1 MIINLS
7 PTPSDEE
14 APVVVV
20 TGQVIT
26 VNGEDFDFG
35 IVPAGYTLPRGA
47 VDSPWFENSEVIRD
61 HDGNLTVTMRFPYP
75 DGAGEDMRF
84 PAPITVTEDGPLD
97 LPTYTP
103 PEVPNYED
111 IPRPGSENPDALG
124 NRGPEYEPS
133 VDPVPP
139 IDGLD
144 GDPAAGDPEADPGIG
159 NEEAGGSPVES
170 DRGIE

>member
-35 IVPAGYTLPRGA
+35 IVPAGYTLPRGS

-61 HDGNLTVTMRFPYP
+61 HDGNLIVTMRFPYP
-75 DGAGEDMRF
+75 EGAGEDMRF
-84 PAPITVTEDGPLD
+84 PTPINVTEDGPLD

-103 PEVPNYED
+103 PEVPVYED
-111 IPRPGSENPDALG
+111 FTGPSPEDSETGGLG
-124 NRGPEYEPS
+124 GTKSEPS
-133 VDPVPP
+133 GDPVPA

-144 GDPAAGDPEADPGIG
+144 GDSAAGDPEADPSIG

-170 DRGIE
+170 DRGDE

>member
-7 PTPSDEE
+7 PTPADEE

-26 VNGEDFDFG
+26 INGEDFDFG
-35 IVPAGYTLPRGA
+35 VVPSGYTLPRGS

-61 HDGNLTVTMRFPYP
+61 HDGLLTVTMRFPYP
-75 DGAGEDMRF
+75 SGAGEDMRF
-84 PAPITVTEDGPLD
+84 PSPIAVTVDGQLD
-97 LPTYTP
+97 LPTYIP

-139 IDGLD
+139 IDRLD
-144 GDPAAGDPEADPGIG
+144 GDSTTGDHETGTTGSD
-159 NEEAGGSPVES
+159 EETGGSSVES
-170 DRGIE
+170 GRGDE